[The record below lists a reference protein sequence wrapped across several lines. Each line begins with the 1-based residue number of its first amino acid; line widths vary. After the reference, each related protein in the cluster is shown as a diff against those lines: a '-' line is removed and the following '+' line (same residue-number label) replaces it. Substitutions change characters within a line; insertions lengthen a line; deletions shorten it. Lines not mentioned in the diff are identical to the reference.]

1 MTLTVQKS
9 ASVLDEKFD
18 EYHIRIVGA
27 SSRMCTEQYSRQ
39 KIDAFLTDLFDSDS
53 DGAEL
58 EEAPFEY
65 GRHAFN
71 EDISNASRN
80 ILLVRFLCTLGI
92 ARSHLKQIPSTGRV
106 ETHRA
111 RARSQHNS

>member
-9 ASVLDEKFD
+9 ALVLDEKFD

-27 SSRMCTEQYSRQ
+27 SSRMCTEGYSRQ

-58 EEAPFEY
+58 EEAPLEY
-65 GRHAFN
+65 GRHAFS
-71 EDISNASRN
+71 EDISDASRN
-80 ILLVRFLCTLGI
+80 ILLVGFLCTLGI
-92 ARSHLKQIPSTGRV
+92 VKSQLNRS
-106 ETHRA
+106 
-111 RARSQHNS
+111 

>member
-1 MTLTVQKS
+1 MTLTVQRS
-9 ASVLDEKFD
+9 ALVLDEKFD

-27 SSRMCTEQYSRQ
+27 SSRMCTERYSRQ

-58 EEAPFEY
+58 EEAPLES
-65 GRHAFN
+65 GRHAFS

-92 ARSHLKQIPSTGRV
+92 VRSQLKQILSTGRV
-106 ETHRA
+106 EAHRA